1 MTAIQLT
8 AQDRSLID
16 IYVQAIRVHP
26 YLYPMVCHH
35 VMVEVM
41 DGNFSRHYNALCG
54 MAQAYLAVVGRP
66 ESVNRDHPL
75 VRGLVDALIHDAGEE

>member
-8 AQDRSLID
+8 PQDRSLID
-16 IYVQAIRVHP
+16 IYVQSIRVHP

-35 VMVEVM
+35 VMVEVV
-41 DGNFSRHYNALCG
+41 DGNFARHYNALYG
-54 MAQAYLAVVGRP
+54 MAQAYLAGVGRP

-75 VRGLVDALIHDAGEE
+75 VRGLVEALIHQIGEE